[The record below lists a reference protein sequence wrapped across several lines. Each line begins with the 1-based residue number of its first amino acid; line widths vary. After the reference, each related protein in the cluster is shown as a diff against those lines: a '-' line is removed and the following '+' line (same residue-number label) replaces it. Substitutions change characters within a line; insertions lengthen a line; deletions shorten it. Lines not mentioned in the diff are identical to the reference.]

1 MSTTDDSVIAIADSY
16 ARALLDLTEQ
26 QGVSDAVLD
35 ELTAFKAA
43 IEADDALADFMSSAV
58 IDEQARTKTLERA
71 FRGKMNDLLLNAL
84 LVMNAKGRSSIVSA
98 MCDRYRRALSL
109 GRGQVEVQVATA
121 TPLNKKQRASLT
133 EVLAQ
138 ITGQKPVLTETV
150 DESMLGGLVVQI
162 GDKKLDGSVAN
173 RIRGLRRALAERASR
188 EIHAGKQYVETN

>member
-35 ELTAFKAA
+35 ELTAFKDA

-173 RIRGLRRALAERASR
+173 RIKGLRRALAERASR